1 MVRMSAEERRE
12 SVIRAAMSEFA
23 RGGYH
28 GTSTEAIAKR
38 VGVSQPY
45 LFRLF
50 SGKKAIFLAAAT
62 RCVEDTRKVFE
73 EASEGLRGEEA
84 LHAMA
89 QAYQELIAKDPDKLQ
104 MQLQMYVAVAAAEAA
119 GDHEFGEMVR
129 AGWMGLWDAVH
140 PPLGADVNETTTF
153 LAYGM
158 LINVLMAMGFPPEH
172 RVWEGFYLSAQPPGG
187 TSRAAGGESG
197 GSGGRED
204 RSGPTVESEDGSGGD
219 GGRSGGSG
227 DGETGGSPAA
237 SHGSE

>member
-50 SGKKAIFLAAAT
+50 PGKKAMFLAASA
-62 RCVEDTRKVFE
+62 RCCEEVRKVFE
-73 EASEGLRGEEA
+73 TASEGLEGEEA
-84 LHAMA
+84 LHSMA
-89 QAYQELIAKDPDKLQ
+89 RAYQRLIAEDPDKLH
-104 MQLQMYVAVAAAEAA
+104 MQLQTYVAVSAAEEA

-129 AGWMGLWDAVH
+129 AGWMELWETVH
-140 PPLGADVNETTTF
+140 LPLGADVGETTTF

-158 LINVLMAMGFPPEH
+158 LVNALSAMGFPPEH
-172 RVWEGFYLSAQPPGG
+172 RVWEGFYASAQPPEEA
-187 TSRAAGGESG
+187 RRPRLAGRPEEARPA
-197 GSGGRED
+197 GR
-204 RSGPTVESEDGSGGD
+204 P
-219 GGRSGGSG
+219 
-227 DGETGGSPAA
+227 PAEQ
-237 SHGSE
+237 SQ